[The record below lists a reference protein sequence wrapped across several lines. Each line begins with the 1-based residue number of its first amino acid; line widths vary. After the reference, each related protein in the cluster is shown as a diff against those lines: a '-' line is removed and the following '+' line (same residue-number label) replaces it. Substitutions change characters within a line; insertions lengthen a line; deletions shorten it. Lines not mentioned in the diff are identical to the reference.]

1 MQMNYNPY
9 QQQQQPMN
17 YNPVFA
23 NYPQIAQNIPQR
35 IQPEPQ
41 GIMGKIVQN
50 AEMITAND
58 VPLNGSVAFFPKQ
71 DLSEIYAKSWTA
83 DGVIRTMTF
92 KPIQNEEVGNLST
105 ESTES
110 QIGAILNVT
119 DGLEKTLNEI
129 VSKIDNLEKNLAKP
143 ATKTRSSSAK
153 KEDE

>member
-9 QQQQQPMN
+9 QQQPMN
-17 YNPVFA
+17 YNPVFT
-23 NYPQIAQNIPQR
+23 NYPQMTQNIPQR
-35 IQPEPQ
+35 IQQEPQ
-41 GIMGKIVQN
+41 IMGKIVQN

-119 DGLEKTLNEI
+119 DGLEKTLNDI

>member
-9 QQQQQPMN
+9 QQQPMN
-17 YNPVFA
+17 YNPVFT

-50 AEMITAND
+50 AEMRTAND

-92 KPIQNEEVGNLST
+92 KPIQNEEVSNLSA
-105 ESTES
+105 EITES
-110 QIGAILNVT
+110 QIGAILDVT
-119 DGLEKTLNEI
+119 DGLEKTLDEI
-129 VSKIDNLEKNLAKP
+129 VSKIDNLETKP
-143 ATKTRSSSAK
+143 ATKTRNSSAK

>member
-9 QQQQQPMN
+9 QQQPMN
-17 YNPVFA
+17 YNPVFT

-35 IQPEPQ
+35 IQQEPQ
-41 GIMGKIVQN
+41 IMGKIVQN

-92 KPIQNEEVGNLST
+92 KPIQNEEVSNLST

-110 QIGAILNVT
+110 QIGEILNVT

>member
-9 QQQQQPMN
+9 QQQQQPIN
-17 YNPVFA
+17 YNPVFT

-35 IQPEPQ
+35 IQTEPQ
-41 GIMGKIVQN
+41 IMGKIVQN

-71 DLSEIYAKSWTA
+71 DLSEIYAKSWTS

-92 KPIQNEEVGNLST
+92 KPIQNEEVSNLST

-129 VSKIDNLEKNLAKP
+129 VCKIDNLEKNLTKQ
-143 ATKTRSSSAK
+143 ATKTRNSSAK

>member
-1 MQMNYNPY
+1 MNYNPY
-9 QQQQQPMN
+9 QQQPMN
-17 YNPVFA
+17 YNPVFT

-35 IQPEPQ
+35 IQQEPQ

-92 KPIQNEEVGNLST
+92 KPIQNEEVSNSST
-105 ESTES
+105 EITES
-110 QIGAILNVT
+110 QIEAILDVT

-129 VSKIDNLEKNLAKP
+129 VCKIDNLEKNLTKP

>member
-9 QQQQQPMN
+9 QQQQMN
-17 YNPVFA
+17 YNPVFT

-41 GIMGKIVQN
+41 IMGKIVQN
-50 AEMITAND
+50 VEMITAND

-92 KPIQNEEVGNLST
+92 KPIQNEEVSNLST

-110 QIGAILNVT
+110 QIGAILDVT

-129 VSKIDNLEKNLAKP
+129 VSKIDNLEKNLSKP

>member
-9 QQQQQPMN
+9 QQQPMN
-17 YNPVFA
+17 YNPVFT

-35 IQPEPQ
+35 IQQEPQ
-41 GIMGKIVQN
+41 IMGKIVQN

-92 KPIQNEEVGNLST
+92 KPIQNEEVSNLST

-129 VSKIDNLEKNLAKP
+129 VSKIDNLEKNLTKP
-143 ATKTRSSSAK
+143 ATKTRNSSAK

>member
-9 QQQQQPMN
+9 QQQQMN
-17 YNPVFA
+17 YNPVFT
-23 NYPQIAQNIPQR
+23 NYLQIAQNIPQR
-35 IQPEPQ
+35 IQQEPQ
-41 GIMGKIVQN
+41 IMGKIVQN

-92 KPIQNEEVGNLST
+92 KPIQNEEVSNLST
-105 ESTES
+105 ESTER
-110 QIGAILNVT
+110 QIGEILNVT

>member
-17 YNPVFA
+17 YNPVFT

-35 IQPEPQ
+35 IQQEPQ
-41 GIMGKIVQN
+41 IMGKIVQN

-83 DGVIRTMTF
+83 DGVIHTMTF

-143 ATKTRSSSAK
+143 ATKTRNSSAK

>member
-9 QQQQQPMN
+9 QQQPMN
-17 YNPVFA
+17 YNPVFT

-35 IQPEPQ
+35 IQQEPQ
-41 GIMGKIVQN
+41 IMGKIVQN

-92 KPIQNEEVGNLST
+92 KPIQNEEVSNLST
-105 ESTES
+105 EITES
-110 QIGAILNVT
+110 QIGAILDVT

>member
-9 QQQQQPMN
+9 QQQPMN
-17 YNPVFA
+17 YNPVFT
-23 NYPQIAQNIPQR
+23 NYPQIVQNIPQR

-41 GIMGKIVQN
+41 IMGKIVQN

-92 KPIQNEEVGNLST
+92 KPIQNEEVSNLST
-105 ESTES
+105 EITES
-110 QIGAILNVT
+110 QIGAILDVT

-129 VSKIDNLEKNLAKP
+129 VSKIDNLEKNLTKP
-143 ATKTRSSSAK
+143 ATKTRNSSAK

>member
-1 MQMNYNPY
+1 MQINYNPY

-23 NYPQIAQNIPQR
+23 NYPQMTQNIPQR

-58 VPLNGSVAFFPKQ
+58 VPLSGAVAFFPKQ

-83 DGVIRTMTF
+83 DGVIHTMTF
-92 KPIQNEEVGNLST
+92 KPVQNEGVGNLPT

-129 VSKIDNLEKNLAKP
+129 ASKIDNLEKNLAKP

>member
-9 QQQQQPMN
+9 QQQQMN
-17 YNPVFA
+17 YNPVFT

-35 IQPEPQ
+35 IQQEPQ
-41 GIMGKIVQN
+41 IMGKIVQN

-92 KPIQNEEVGNLST
+92 KPIQNEEVSNLST
-105 ESTES
+105 ESTER
-110 QIGAILNVT
+110 QIGEILNVT

>member
-17 YNPVFA
+17 YNQVFT

-41 GIMGKIVQN
+41 IMGKIVQN

-71 DLSEIYAKSWTA
+71 DLSEIYAKSWTS

-92 KPIQNEEVGNLST
+92 KPIQNEEVSNLST
-105 ESTES
+105 EITES
-110 QIGAILNVT
+110 QIEAILDVT

-129 VSKIDNLEKNLAKP
+129 VSKIDNLEKNLSKT

>member
-9 QQQQQPMN
+9 QQQPMN
-17 YNPVFA
+17 YSPVFT

-35 IQPEPQ
+35 IQTEPQ
-41 GIMGKIVQN
+41 IMGKIVQN

-92 KPIQNEEVGNLST
+92 KPIQNEEVSNLST
-105 ESTES
+105 ESTER
-110 QIGAILNVT
+110 QIGEILNVT